1 MNPDYDR
8 TSAGSYQEPEIVRSP
23 HVLKALLLRVGDDIE
38 ALPLLAKKLLLVFR
52 GGVTWGGAQLEVR
65 IDGTP
70 VFWEHTHLSTGRAWD
85 PGDMAKSALRAV
97 RKDLETKERKEASAP
112 AYAKAEQHLSA
123 VENWLRYIFDD
134 GTHEA
139 APVLSI
145 STTPLAS
152 AAKTVH
158 AAALGVAYQQPVGSR
173 TPSRRATEKQQLA
186 GAHEAAAAEG
196 QPATSA
202 KKRKIVQKA
211 QGGAPAGTSGPPTAN
226 VRRSG

>member
-8 TSAGSYQEPEIVRSP
+8 TSAGSYLEPEIFRSP
-23 HVLKALLLRVGDDIE
+23 QLVRDLMQEMGDDFE

-70 VFWEHTHLSTGRAWD
+70 VFWEHTHVSTGRAWD
-85 PGDMAKSALRAV
+85 LADMAKSALRAI
-97 RKDLETKERKEASAP
+97 RSHLDTKDQKAASAP
-112 AYAKAEQHLSA
+112 TYAKAEQHLSA
-123 VENWLRYIFDD
+123 VENWLRYIFDN
-134 GTHEA
+134 GTREA

-152 AAKTVH
+152 ASKTVH

-173 TPSRRATEKQQLA
+173 PPSRRSFDLQELA
-186 GAHEAAAAEG
+186 GAHEAAAAEE
-196 QPATSA
+196 QHATAA
-202 KKRKIVQKA
+202 KKRKTGHKA
-211 QGGAPAGTSGPPTAN
+211 QGGAAAGTGGPPTAK
-226 VRRSG
+226 VRRSV